1 MRSNFGRI
9 RLALKLRM
17 NMTVADQFAVA
28 LTGFA
33 NYHKPQEVLLMQEP
47 FFSIIVVSLNAG
59 KLIDLTISSAL
70 SQTCKDY
77 EIIVKDGVSTDDT
90 LKHVPSNDHI
100 KVYSEPDKSLY
111 DAMNQAIT
119 YSSGRYLIFMNCGD
133 AFSSPKVLEE
143 VKNAV
148 KDNNYGMIYGDYT
161 NNGVVRKQPE
171 QLTRF
176 NMYRTILCHQSVFF
190 SGETLRN
197 EKKYDIKYK
206 ILADYDLEQ
215 DMAKT
220 SNSIHVDTVI
230 CNYLGGGLSETKEGL
245 KQKYKD
251 RRDIIAS
258 HYSAFERFRY
268 CVLWKM
274 TLPTL
279 RRKLSES
286 KNEKVRKKY
295 QSLVNRIND

>member
-1 MRSNFGRI
+1 MRTNFGRI

-59 KLIDLTISSAL
+59 KLIDLTIRSAL
-70 SQTCKDY
+70 CQTCTDY
-77 EIIVKDGVSTDDT
+77 EIIVKDGVSKDDT
-90 LKHVPSNDHI
+90 LSYVPSNDHI
-100 KVYSEPDKSLY
+100 TVYSEPDKSLY
-111 DAMNQAIT
+111 DAMNQAIS
-119 YSSGRYLIFMNCGD
+119 YSSGRYLIFVNCGD
-133 AFSSPKVLEE
+133 TFASPTVLED
-143 VKNAV
+143 VRKAV
-148 KDNNYGMIYGDYT
+148 KDSDYGMVYGDYS
-161 NNGVVRKQPE
+161 NNGVLRKQPE
-171 QLTRF
+171 TLTRF

-190 SGETLRN
+190 NGEILR
-197 EKKYDIKYK
+197 KQIKYDIKYK

-215 DMAKT
+215 VMAKT
-220 SNSIHVDTVI
+220 FSSIHIDTIV

-258 HYSAFERFRY
+258 HYSTIERFRY